1 MFNRYEIHFLEKI
14 GDATSFKK
22 AMDIAQEILDTIKK
36 YPEEE
41 DEYQY
46 LQIHCYWWFD
56 RFFGVKDK
64 RGVKKHTLVV
74 WSDVKKRFVIN
85 SF

>member
-14 GDATSFKK
+14 GDTTSFKK

-36 YPEEE
+36 YPEED
-41 DEYQY
+41 DEYKY
-46 LQIHCYWWFD
+46 LQIRCYWWLD
-56 RFFGVKDK
+56 RFFWVKDK
-64 RGVKKHTLVV
+64 NGIKKYTIAV
-74 WSDVKKRFVIN
+74 WSEVKQKFVIN